1 MAPEDLMLLARTNL
15 TRLEVLIDNWNLR
28 SAMAKRY
35 LPLLRQVWDKVLD
48 EMDVLQFSLSS
59 LLPSLVS
66 ILSKILVS
74 HALPSGDWLYLLLR
88 SAILSTESDQVRLI
102 MCIF

>member
-48 EMDVLQFSLSS
+48 EMDVLQFSQSS
-59 LLPSLVS
+59 LLPCLVS
-66 ILSKILVS
+66 ILNKILVS
-74 HALPSGDWLYLLLR
+74 HALPSTDWLYLLLR

-102 MCIF
+102 F